1 MLNIFK
7 RYTDKLQAETK
18 KAEAETAALSMKA
31 EAETAEIYSRA
42 KKVEAETAALS
53 KKAGSESAILKNKL
67 IFFKARNILFAG
79 TFLWLFGDYIYHEN
93 ETIIMWRI
101 KNCIRRG
108 TSVPPRF
115 DKLAFVRES
124 AKKIPSLSYIPI
136 MLIGPSGLFHRNIF
150 QSSKKSFDERLISTF
165 TSSFT

>member
-1 MLNIFK
+1 M
-7 RYTDKLQAETK
+7 
-18 KAEAETAALSMKA
+18 KAEAETTALSKKA

-42 KKVEAETAALS
+42 KKVEAETAALSKKVEAETAALS

-79 TFLWLFGDYIYHEN
+79 TLLWLFGDYIYHEN